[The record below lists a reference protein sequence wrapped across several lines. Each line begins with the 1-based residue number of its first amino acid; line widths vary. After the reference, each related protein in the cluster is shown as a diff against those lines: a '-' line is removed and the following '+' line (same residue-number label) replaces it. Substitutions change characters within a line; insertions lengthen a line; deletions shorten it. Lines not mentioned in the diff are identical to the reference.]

1 MMVMLQARKK
11 AYVALEAAS
20 LSISGDLEENPPG
33 QTKEADDEIVE
44 MQVTEEKSQVGE
56 PEKTETKRTKTVEVS
71 DDQVFL

>member
-1 MMVMLQARKK
+1 MVVMLQARKK

-20 LSISGDLEENPPG
+20 LSTSGDLEENPPG
-33 QTKEADDEIVE
+33 QTKEAADESVE

-56 PEKTETKRTKTVEVS
+56 PEKAEIKRTKTVEVS